1 LKAVLAAAIVAVL
14 ISATSATAAFVVTSA
29 NIKNGTIKLA
39 DISPDAKRA
48 LRGQRGPRGF
58 TGAPGA
64 QGPQG
69 AQGVPGP
76 AGGGGFDPNKI
87 NYVEGAVVTIDPES
101 FGEAT
106 ATCPAGAKAISGGWL
121 VETEGVGEVAGTRS
135 YDSGGSW
142 TVRVFNWDDVGSAT
156 VKPFAVCAL
165 Q

>member
-39 DISPDAKRA
+39 DISPGAKRA

-58 TGAPGA
+58 TGAPGV
-64 QGPQG
+64 QG
-69 AQGVPGP
+69 AQGAQGP
-76 AGGGGFDPNKI
+76 AGTGSGFDPNKI
-87 NYVEGAVVTIDPES
+87 SYVEGAVVTIDPES

-121 VETEGVGEVAGTRS
+121 VDTEGVGEVAGTRS

-142 TVRVFNWDDVGSAT
+142 TVRVFNWDDVGNAT
-156 VKPFAVCAL
+156 VTPFAVCAAK
-165 Q
+165 

>member
-39 DISPDAKRA
+39 DISPGAKRA

-69 AQGVPGP
+69 VMGP
-76 AGGGGFDPNKI
+76 AGGFDPAKVS
-87 NYVEGAVVTIDPES
+87 YVEGAEVTIAPLS
-101 FGEAT
+101 FSEAK
-106 ATCPAGAKAISGGWL
+106 ATCPVGAKAISGGWL
-121 VETEGVGEVAGTRS
+121 ADPLGVVEIRDTRTF
-135 YDSGGSW
+135 DSGGSW
-142 TVRVFNWDDVGSAT
+142 TVHAYNWDEFDNAT
-156 VKPFAVCAL
+156 VTPFAVCAAK
-165 Q
+165 